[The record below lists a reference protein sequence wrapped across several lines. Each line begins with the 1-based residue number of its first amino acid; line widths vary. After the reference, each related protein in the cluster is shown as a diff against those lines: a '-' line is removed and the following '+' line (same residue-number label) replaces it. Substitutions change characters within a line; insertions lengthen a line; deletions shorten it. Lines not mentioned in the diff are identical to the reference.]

1 MPNMTWLERLR
12 INTILDCGAN
22 TGQFYGLARTLWP
35 RAKIYSFEPL
45 PGAYDI
51 LSRRCSNDP
60 NLFTYRYAISDKAG
74 QLDFNVSSFDQS
86 SSALVM
92 ADLHKECFPFS
103 ADHNAIRVEAVT
115 LDEIVERAIELGDS
129 LLVKFDVQGFEDKA
143 IRGAEKTL
151 KQAKVCFIETSFQQ
165 LYLGQPLFIDILN
178 QMSGLGFTYFGNTFG
193 VLAHPENGSPLEE
206 DSIFVSQSVL
216 ESI

>member
-1 MPNMTWLERLR
+1 MTWLDRLR
-12 INTILDCGAN
+12 INTIIDVGAN
-22 TGQFYGLARTLWP
+22 SGQFASLARQLWP

-45 PGAYDI
+45 PGAYSI
-51 LSRRCSNDP
+51 LCNKFRDDSNF
-60 NLFTYRYAISDKAG
+60 NAYNFAISDEAG

-86 SSALVM
+86 SSALPM

-103 ADHNAIRVEAVT
+103 AEHNQIKVEAVT
-115 LDEIVERAIELGDS
+115 LDGIVEKSIALGDS

-143 IRGAEKTL
+143 ICGGEYTIKR
-151 KQAKVCFIETSFQQ
+151 AKVCFVETSFQP
-165 LYLGQPLFIDILN
+165 LYLGQPLFIDIVN

-206 DSIFVSQSVL
+206 DSVFL
-216 ESI
+216 RNDLLATL